1 MSSNPFLEQVRSSFQ
16 RSRSLNAGPSLQPN
30 RVISEIQNRLER
42 ELATAKEQAIATF
55 EGLAI
60 HTDLPGS
67 SPSNSESSS
76 DQEEEEMAANEFMGD
91 LDIPTIPA
99 SPSSILL
106 PTAARN
112 YELKSSHLNMLPSFY
127 GLPNEDPLTHIKDIF
142 NVVSS
147 FPLTGVTEEQLRMR
161 VFPYTLKDKAK
172 YWLNS
177 LKPGSLMTWGAIQKK
192 FLEKYFSTQKT
203 DMLRDKI
210 FLFAQQ
216 DDESFCEAWER
227 FNGLLNQCPHHGIP
241 LKLQMRMFHKGLTPS
256 SHNIFTNF
264 AGGSYKTKTPEET
277 YELFEQIAMET
288 QHTDT
293 RGKRIAGGSND
304 SSSVQI
310 SKLEQKLDALLALN
324 SRNPLKEVCSICE
337 THDHPTISCPFGAA
351 YPEFV
356 QEQAKLVNSYNRG
369 PINDPYSQSYNP
381 GWRNHPNFSWRNTQN
396 QANPPSL
403 QRPQQSSSL
412 EDIVKQ
418 MAINQSN
425 FQQTTQ
431 AAISKLEVQ
440 LGQIATEIAQREPG
454 KWPSQ
459 TVINPKNQE
468 AKAVHV
474 LRSGKIV
481 DNKVGSDLSNDVVV
495 VEDEDE
501 EETTTMEGEQPKTSQ
516 SAPKAKSDSQEPN
529 PFQLH
534 KRDDKF
540 VPSHLHQD
548 RYIPP
553 SPYIPPI
560 PFPGRL
566 KKANQDKAFKEI
578 YDILSKVNIN
588 LPLLDVV
595 KQIPAYGKFIKHLM
609 THKLNFTPSEEV
621 KLNKNV
627 SAVLQRKLPPK
638 LEDPGSFNIPINIGD
653 KTVGRA
659 MLDLGASINVMPYSV
674 YQALGLEGIKKTSI
688 RLELADHSI
697 KYPRGIVE
705 DILVQV
711 NTLIL
716 PADFVV
722 MDMEDN
728 PYVDRVDP
736 ILLGRP
742 FMATA
747 DTIIKV
753 KDGTLSM
760 TVLGETVEFKV
771 FDALSQPSI
780 TLDTCFSIDVVD
792 HEVSSKIVQKKSND
806 ALEAVLTQEEED
818 LFESEFQE
826 VMAALEVFQPY
837 PPSFRP
843 PLEPLA
849 SSSTKLEP
857 SIITPPKLELKP
869 LPNHLKY
876 AYLGAN
882 ETLPVIIAASLTSH
896 EEDSL
901 IEVLKE
907 HKTALGWTIADIKG
921 ISPSMCMHRI
931 LMEEDSKPSRDAQ
944 RRLNPNMKEV
954 VRAEVLKLLD
964 VGIIY
969 PISDS
974 KWVSPVQ
981 VVPKKSGITVVK
993 NEKNELVPT
1002 RTITG
1007 WRVCIDYRKLNTS
1020 TRKDH
1025 FPLPFIDQM
1034 LDRLSGHAYYCFL
1047 DGFSGYNQIPIA
1059 PEDQEKTTFT
1069 CPFGTFAYRRMPFG
1083 LCNAPATF
1091 QRCMMAIFSDMVERF
1106 MEVFMD
1112 DFSVFGSSFDDCLHH
1127 LSLVLTRCQETNL
1140 ILNWEKC
1147 HFMVRQGIVLGHVV
1161 SHKGIQVDK
1170 AKINII
1176 TNLPP
1181 PSSVKGVR
1189 SFLGHAGFYRRFIKN
1204 FSSIS
1209 RPLCNLLAKDA
1220 VFEFD
1225 EICME
1230 AFTTLKKE
1238 LTSAPIIIAP
1248 DWSLPFEIMCD
1259 ASDFA
1264 IGAVLGQ
1271 KKNKLPHVIHY
1282 ASRTLNDAQLNYSTT
1297 EKELLAVVFALE
1309 KFRPY
1314 LVGSKVIVYSD
1325 HAALRYLLTKKDAK
1339 PRLIRWILLL
1349 QEFDLEIRDK
1359 KGCENVVADHL
1370 SRIVVEEQGEAVL
1383 PLNETFPDEQLYVAQ
1398 VKEPWYADF
1407 VNYLACGVL
1416 RNDLTYQHKKKFFS
1430 MVKHYVWDEPFL
1442 FKHCP
1447 DQLIRRCV
1455 PEEEQE
1461 SILRHSHE
1469 LACGGHFGAKKTAL
1483 KILQSGFFWPTLFKD
1498 AFNFCVKCDRC
1509 QRMGNISRRNEL
1521 PLKNILF
1528 VELFDVWGIDFMGP
1542 FPSSFGYTYILVA
1555 VDYVSKWVEAIATK
1569 TNDHKVVLK
1578 FLRDNIFTRFGTPRA
1593 VISDGGSHFCNKL
1606 FEALMKKYS
1615 ITHRVSTPYHPQ
1627 TSGQVEIS
1635 NREIK
1640 QILEKV
1646 VNSTRKDWA
1655 AKLNDALWAYRTAYK
1670 TPIGMSPYR
1679 LVFGKA
1685 CHLPMELEHNAF
1697 WAIKKLNFDLD
1708 KAGHVRKFQL
1718 NELEEIRH
1726 ESYENAKLYKER
1738 TKSYHDRNIQRKEF
1752 TKGMS
1757 VLLFNSRL
1765 RLFPGKL
1772 KSRWLGPFTVVN
1784 VSPYGAVEIQN
1795 PKDGST
1801 FKVNG
1806 QRLKPFYEG
1815 TPVGIQTGHVVD
1827 HLPFVQS
1834 S

>member
-1 MSSNPFLEQVRSSFQ
+1 MSTNPFLEQVRSSFQ

-76 DQEEEEMAANEFMGD
+76 DQEEEEMAANELMGD

-210 FLFAQQ
+210 LLFAQQ

-241 LKLQMRMFHKGLTPS
+241 LKLQMRMFYKGLTPS
-256 SHNIFTNF
+256 SHNIVTNF

-277 YELFEQIAMET
+277 YELFEEIAMET

-501 EETTTMEGEQPKTSQ
+501 EETTAMEVEQPKTSQ

-534 KRDDKF
+534 KRHDKF

-553 SPYIPPI
+553 PPYIPPI

-843 PLEPLA
+843 PLETIA

-857 SIITPPKLELKP
+857 SIITPPKLE
-869 LPNHLKY
+869 
-876 AYLGAN
+876 
-882 ETLPVIIAASLTSH
+882 
-896 EEDSL
+896 
-901 IEVLKE
+901 
-907 HKTALGWTIADIKG
+907 
-921 ISPSMCMHRI
+921 R
-931 LMEEDSKPSRDAQ
+931 
-944 RRLNPNMKEV
+944 
-954 VRAEVLKLLD
+954 
-964 VGIIY
+964 
-969 PISDS
+969 
-974 KWVSPVQ
+974 
-981 VVPKKSGITVVK
+981 
-993 NEKNELVPT
+993 
-1002 RTITG
+1002 
-1007 WRVCIDYRKLNTS
+1007 
-1020 TRKDH
+1020 
-1025 FPLPFIDQM
+1025 
-1034 LDRLSGHAYYCFL
+1034 
-1047 DGFSGYNQIPIA
+1047 YNQIPIA

-1161 SHKGIQVDK
+1161 SNKGIQVDK

-1189 SFLGHAGFYRRFIKN
+1189 SFLGHAGFYRRFIKI

-1264 IGAVLGQ
+1264 IGAVL
-1271 KKNKLPHVIHY
+1271 
-1282 ASRTLNDAQLNYSTT
+1282 
-1297 EKELLAVVFALE
+1297 
-1309 KFRPY
+1309 
-1314 LVGSKVIVYSD
+1314 
-1325 HAALRYLLTKKDAK
+1325 ALRYLLTKKDAK

-1416 RNDLTYQHKKKFFS
+1416 RNDLTYQDKKKFFS

-1606 FEALMKKYS
+1606 FEALMKKYN

-1815 TPVGIQTGHVVD
+1815 VSVGIQTGHVVD

>member
-1 MSSNPFLEQVRSSFQ
+1 
-16 RSRSLNAGPSLQPN
+16 
-30 RVISEIQNRLER
+30 
-42 ELATAKEQAIATF
+42 
-55 EGLAI
+55 
-60 HTDLPGS
+60 
-67 SPSNSESSS
+67 
-76 DQEEEEMAANEFMGD
+76 MAANEFMGD

-106 PTAARN
+106 PTVARN

-147 FPLTGVTEEQLRMR
+147 FPLTGVTEDQLRMR
-161 VFPYTLKDKAK
+161 VFPYTLKDKVK

-177 LKPGSLMTWGAIQKK
+177 LKPGSLTTWGAIQKK
-192 FLEKYFSTQKT
+192 FLEKYFSTQKI

-210 FLFAQQ
+210 LLFAQQ

-241 LKLQMRMFHKGLTPS
+241 LKLQMRMFYKGLTSS
-256 SHNIFTNF
+256 SHNIVTNF

-277 YELFEQIAMET
+277 YELFEGIAMET

-293 RGKRIAGGSND
+293 RARCPPCIELKKPFKGS
-304 SSSVQI
+304 V
-310 SKLEQKLDALLALN
+310 
-324 SRNPLKEVCSICE
+324 IC
-337 THDHPTISCPFGAA
+337 
-351 YPEFV
+351 
-356 QEQAKLVNSYNRG
+356 

-440 LGQIATEIAQREPG
+440 LGQIAAEIAQREPG

-495 VEDEDE
+495 VENEDE
-501 EETTTMEGEQPKTSQ
+501 EETTATKGEQPNMSQ
-516 SAPKAKSDSQEPN
+516 SAPKAKSNSQEPN

-540 VPSHLHQD
+540 VPSHLHED
-548 RYIPP
+548 RCIPP
-553 SPYIPPI
+553 PPYIPPI

-566 KKANQDKAFKEI
+566 KKVNQDKAFKDI

-609 THKLNFTPSEEV
+609 THKLNFAPSEEV

-638 LEDPGSFNIPINIGD
+638 LEDPGSFDIPINIRD
-653 KTVGRA
+653 KKVGRA

-674 YQALGLEGIKKTSI
+674 YQELGLEGIKKTSI

-728 PYVDRVDP
+728 PHGDHVDP

-818 LFESEFQE
+818 LYESEFQE

-843 PLEPLA
+843 PLEPLGP
-849 SSSTKLEP
+849 SSTKLEP

-876 AYLGAN
+876 TYLGAN
-882 ETLPVIIAASLTSH
+882 ETLPVIIAAGLTTH
-896 EEDSL
+896 EEENL

-954 VRAEVLKLLD
+954 VRTEVLKLLD

-1047 DGFSGYNQIPIA
+1047 DGFSSYNQIPIA

-1127 LSLVLTRCQETNL
+1127 LSLVLKRCQETNL

-1161 SHKGIQVDK
+1161 SSKGIEVDK

-1176 TNLPP
+1176 SNLPP

-1189 SFLGHAGFYRRFIKN
+1189 SFLGHAGFYRK
-1204 FSSIS
+1204 
-1209 RPLCNLLAKDA
+1209 
-1220 VFEFD
+1220 
-1225 EICME
+1225 
-1230 AFTTLKKE
+1230 
-1238 LTSAPIIIAP
+1238 
-1248 DWSLPFEIMCD
+1248 
-1259 ASDFA
+1259 
-1264 IGAVLGQ
+1264 
-1271 KKNKLPHVIHY
+1271 
-1282 ASRTLNDAQLNYSTT
+1282 
-1297 EKELLAVVFALE
+1297 
-1309 KFRPY
+1309 
-1314 LVGSKVIVYSD
+1314 
-1325 HAALRYLLTKKDAK
+1325 YLLTKKDAK

-1370 SRIVVEEQGEAVL
+1370 SRIVVEEQGEVVL
-1383 PLNETFPDEQLYVAQ
+1383 PLNETFPDEQLYVVQ

-1407 VNYLACGVL
+1407 VNYLVCGVL
-1416 RNDLTYQHKKKFFS
+1416 RNDLTYQDKKKFFS

-1509 QRMGNISRRNEL
+1509 QRMGNISRRNEM

-1593 VISDGGSHFCNKL
+1593 VISDGGSHFCNKP
-1606 FEALMKKYS
+1606 FEALMKKYN

-1640 QILEKV
+1640 HILEKV

-1718 NELEEIRH
+1718 NELEELRH

-1752 TKGMS
+1752 TKGMA

-1772 KSRWLGPFTVVN
+1772 KSRWLGPITVVN

-1815 TPVGIQTGHVVD
+1815 VSVGIQTGHVVD

-1834 S
+1834 T

>member
-1 MSSNPFLEQVRSSFQ
+1 M
-16 RSRSLNAGPSLQPN
+16 
-30 RVISEIQNRLER
+30 
-42 ELATAKEQAIATF
+42 
-55 EGLAI
+55 
-60 HTDLPGS
+60 
-67 SPSNSESSS
+67 
-76 DQEEEEMAANEFMGD
+76 
-91 LDIPTIPA
+91 
-99 SPSSILL
+99 
-106 PTAARN
+106 
-112 YELKSSHLNMLPSFY
+112 
-127 GLPNEDPLTHIKDIF
+127 
-142 NVVSS
+142 
-147 FPLTGVTEEQLRMR
+147 
-161 VFPYTLKDKAK
+161 
-172 YWLNS
+172 
-177 LKPGSLMTWGAIQKK
+177 
-192 FLEKYFSTQKT
+192 
-203 DMLRDKI
+203 
-210 FLFAQQ
+210 
-216 DDESFCEAWER
+216 
-227 FNGLLNQCPHHGIP
+227 
-241 LKLQMRMFHKGLTPS
+241 
-256 SHNIFTNF
+256 
-264 AGGSYKTKTPEET
+264 
-277 YELFEQIAMET
+277 
-288 QHTDT
+288 
-293 RGKRIAGGSND
+293 
-304 SSSVQI
+304 
-310 SKLEQKLDALLALN
+310 
-324 SRNPLKEVCSICE
+324 
-337 THDHPTISCPFGAA
+337 
-351 YPEFV
+351 
-356 QEQAKLVNSYNRG
+356 
-369 PINDPYSQSYNP
+369 
-381 GWRNHPNFSWRNTQN
+381 
-396 QANPPSL
+396 
-403 QRPQQSSSL
+403 
-412 EDIVKQ
+412 
-418 MAINQSN
+418 
-425 FQQTTQ
+425 
-431 AAISKLEVQ
+431 
-440 LGQIATEIAQREPG
+440 
-454 KWPSQ
+454 
-459 TVINPKNQE
+459 
-468 AKAVHV
+468 
-474 LRSGKIV
+474 
-481 DNKVGSDLSNDVVV
+481 
-495 VEDEDE
+495 
-501 EETTTMEGEQPKTSQ
+501 SQ

-553 SPYIPPI
+553 PPYIPPI

-609 THKLNFTPSEEV
+609 THKLNFAPSEEV

-638 LEDPGSFNIPINIGD
+638 LEDPGSFDIPINIGD
-653 KTVGRA
+653 KKVGRA

-674 YQALGLEGIKKTSI
+674 YQELGLEGMKKTSI

-697 KYPRGIVE
+697 KYPKGIVE

-716 PADFVV
+716 PAEFVV

-728 PYVDRVDP
+728 PYGDRVDP

-747 DTIIKV
+747 DTIIK
-753 KDGTLSM
+753 
-760 TVLGETVEFKV
+760 
-771 FDALSQPSI
+771 
-780 TLDTCFSIDVVD
+780 
-792 HEVSSKIVQKKSND
+792 
-806 ALEAVLTQEEED
+806 
-818 LFESEFQE
+818 
-826 VMAALEVFQPY
+826 PY

-843 PLEPLA
+843 PLEPLGP
-849 SSSTKLEP
+849 SSTRLDP
-857 SIITPPKLELKP
+857 SVITPPKLELKP

-876 AYLGAN
+876 TYLGAN
-882 ETLPVIIAASLTSH
+882 ETLPVIIAAGLTLH

-981 VVPKKSGITVVK
+981 VVPKKSGITVVR

-1106 MEVFMD
+1106 ME
-1112 DFSVFGSSFDDCLHH
+1112 
-1127 LSLVLTRCQETNL
+1127 
-1140 ILNWEKC
+1140 C

-1161 SHKGIQVDK
+1161 SSKGIEVDK
-1170 AKINII
+1170 AKIDII
-1176 TNLPP
+1176 SNLPP

-1225 EICME
+1225 KTCME

-1309 KFRPY
+1309 KFRSY

-1383 PLNETFPDEQLYVAQ
+1383 PLNETFPDEQLYVVQ

-1416 RNDLTYQHKKKFFS
+1416 RNDLTYRDKKKFFS
-1430 MVKHYVWDEPFL
+1430 MVKHYVRDEPFL

-1509 QRMGNISRRNEL
+1509 QRMGNISRRNEM

-1593 VISDGGSHFCNKL
+1593 VISDGGSHFCNKP
-1606 FEALMKKYS
+1606 FEALMKKYN

-1726 ESYENAKLYKER
+1726 ESYENARLYKER

-1784 VSPYGAVEIQN
+1784 VSPYGAVEIKN

-1815 TPVGIQTGHVVD
+1815 VSVGIQTGHVVD

>member
-16 RSRSLNAGPSLQPN
+16 CSRSLNAGPSLQPN

-42 ELATAKEQAIATF
+42 ELETAKEQAIATF

-91 LDIPTIPA
+91 FDIPTIPA

-177 LKPGSLMTWGAIQKK
+177 LKPGSLITWGAIQKK

-501 EETTTMEGEQPKTSQ
+501 EETTAMEGEQPKTSQ

-566 KKANQDKAFKEI
+566 KKGNQDKAFKEI

-747 DTIIKV
+747 DTMIKV

-771 FDALSQPSI
+771 FDALSQPST

-1007 WRVCIDYRKLNTS
+1007 
-1020 TRKDH
+1020 
-1025 FPLPFIDQM
+1025 
-1034 LDRLSGHAYYCFL
+1034 
-1047 DGFSGYNQIPIA
+1047 YNQIPIA

-1147 HFMVRQGIVLGHVV
+1147 HFM
-1161 SHKGIQVDK
+1161 
-1170 AKINII
+1170 
-1176 TNLPP
+1176 
-1181 PSSVKGVR
+1181 
-1189 SFLGHAGFYRRFIKN
+1189 
-1204 FSSIS
+1204 
-1209 RPLCNLLAKDA
+1209 DA

-1416 RNDLTYQHKKKFFS
+1416 RNDLTYQDKKKFFS

-1593 VISDGGSHFCNKL
+1593 VISDGGSHFCNKI
-1606 FEALMKKYS
+1606 FEALMKKYN

-1655 AKLNDALWAYRTAYK
+1655 AKLNDALWAYRTA
-1670 TPIGMSPYR
+1670 
-1679 LVFGKA
+1679 
-1685 CHLPMELEHNAF
+1685 
-1697 WAIKKLNFDLD
+1697 
-1708 KAGHVRKFQL
+1708 
-1718 NELEEIRH
+1718 
-1726 ESYENAKLYKER
+1726 
-1738 TKSYHDRNIQRKEF
+1738 
-1752 TKGMS
+1752 
-1757 VLLFNSRL
+1757 
-1765 RLFPGKL
+1765 
-1772 KSRWLGPFTVVN
+1772 
-1784 VSPYGAVEIQN
+1784 
-1795 PKDGST
+1795 
-1801 FKVNG
+1801 
-1806 QRLKPFYEG
+1806 
-1815 TPVGIQTGHVVD
+1815 
-1827 HLPFVQS
+1827 
-1834 S
+1834 